1 MNEIVYPTS
10 FLLLLQ
16 PMNLEGAIVM
26 RSTGSW
32 YLIRTKDGE
41 EVEARIKGKFRI
53 QGIKTTNPVAVG
65 DLVDFTMEE
74 DDTAVITTIQPRKNY
89 IIRKSVNLSKQAQII
104 ASNID
109 RALLVVTVSNPVTHT
124 GFIDRFLITAEAYH
138 IPVTIVFNKID
149 IYSDEDQ
156 ELLDDMIIA
165 YSKIGYTCM
174 EVSAE
179 TGAGVEEIK
188 KLLANKTSMLSG
200 HSGAGKST
208 LINKIDGG
216 LELKTGDISESHF
229 KGKHTTTFAEM
240 FKLSFGGFIIDTP
253 GIKGLGIVDID
264 KEEMSHYFLEMRAL
278 LPECKFHNCQHLQEP
293 SCAIKQAV
301 KKGNVEEFR
310 YKNYLSMYHGDDEHY
325 RTPDY

>member
-1 MNEIVYPTS
+1 MI
-10 FLLLLQ
+10 
-16 PMNLEGAIVM
+16 LEAAIVM

-65 DLVDFTMEE
+65 DRVDFTLE
-74 DDTAVITTIQPRKNY
+74 DDSTGVITKIHPRKNY

-104 ASNID
+104 ACNID
-109 RALLVVTVSNPVTHT
+109 RALLVVTISNPVTQT

-149 IYSDEDQ
+149 IYSEKDQ
-156 ELLDDMIIA
+156 LKLYELTIA
-165 YSKIGYTCM
+165 YSKMGYHCM
-174 EVSAE
+174 DVSAE
-179 TGAGVEEIK
+179 TGLGVAEIK
-188 KLLANKTSMLSG
+188 KMLTDKTTMLSG

-208 LINKIDGG
+208 LINKVDSN

-240 FKLSFGGFIIDTP
+240 FELEFGGFIIDTP
-253 GIKGLGIVDID
+253 GIKGLGIVDIE
-264 KEEMSHYFLEMRAL
+264 KEEISHYFLEMRAL
-278 LPECKFHNCQHLQEP
+278 LPKCKFHNCQHLKEP
-293 SCAIKQAV
+293 SCAIKKAV
-301 KKGNVEEFR
+301 ETGSVEQFR
-310 YKNYLSMYHGDDEHY
+310 YKNYLSMYHGDDENY
-325 RTPDY
+325 RTVDY

>member
-1 MNEIVYPTS
+1 MI
-10 FLLLLQ
+10 
-16 PMNLEGAIVM
+16 LEGAIVI

-32 YLIRTKDGE
+32 YSIRTKEGE

-65 DLVDFTMEE
+65 DLVDFTLEK
-74 DDTAVITTIQPRKNY
+74 DNTGVITKIHPRKNY

-104 ASNID
+104 ACNID
-109 RALLVVTVSNPVTHT
+109 RALLVVTISNPVTQT

-149 IYSDEDQ
+149 IYSEKDQ
-156 ELLDDMIIA
+156 LKLEELMIA
-165 YSKIGYTCM
+165 YSKVGYHCLD
-174 EVSAE
+174 VSAE
-179 TGAGVEEIK
+179 TGAGVKEIK
-188 KLLANKTSMLSG
+188 KMLADKTTMLSG

-208 LINKIDGG
+208 LINKVDGN

-240 FKLSFGGFIIDTP
+240 FELEFGGFIIDTP
-253 GIKGLGIVDID
+253 GIKGLGIVDIE

-278 LPECKFHNCQHLQEP
+278 LPECKFHNCQHLKEP
-293 SCAIKQAV
+293 SCAIKKAV
-301 KKGNVEEFR
+301 KAGGVEEFR
-310 YKNYLSMYHGDDEHY
+310 YKNYLSMYQGDDENY
-325 RTPDY
+325 RTVDY